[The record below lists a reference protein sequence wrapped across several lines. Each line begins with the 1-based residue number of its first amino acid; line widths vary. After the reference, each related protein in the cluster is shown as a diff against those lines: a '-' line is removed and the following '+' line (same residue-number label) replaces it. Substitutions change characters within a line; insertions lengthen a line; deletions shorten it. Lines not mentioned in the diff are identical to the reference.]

1 MNEIYT
7 HPEMPTGTQEGIIRG
22 IYPLKKVGTGD
33 TQVQLLGS
41 GTILRDAVHFEQSL
55 PTHTHKLGH
64 KKYNLEWC

>member
-33 TQVQLLGS
+33 IRN
-41 GTILRDAVHFEQSL
+41 TIWNGVGDNMRIAIFML
-55 PTHTHKLGH
+55 
-64 KKYNLEWC
+64 

>member
-33 TQVQLLGS
+33 TQVFVS
-41 GTILRDAVHFEQSL
+41 AKH
-55 PTHTHKLGH
+55 
-64 KKYNLEWC
+64 